1 MMGRGRICGKGSAP
15 TGAAHYLASEVSL
28 PVSPLVSP
36 HSLLL
41 HSQMP
46 EQLEIQSI
54 GYDTEQCNEQVYHKL
69 SNSHF
74 YSILEVSSLKKK
86 TLNIK
91 ILIK

>member
-1 MMGRGRICGKGSAP
+1 MMGRGRTCGKGSAP

-46 EQLEIQSI
+46 ERLGIQST
-54 GYDTEQCNEQVYHKL
+54 GYDTEQCNEQVYHKI

-74 YSILEVSSLKKK
+74 DSSLEVRFL
-86 TLNIK
+86 
-91 ILIK
+91 